1 MDIDSGLLLGAVS
14 ALATVVVY
22 LWRRIE
28 ADAKQERLD
37 HAATKLE
44 LKEVTRQLIEC
55 RTQTATLMIELTK
68 LKKLVNENGK

>member
-37 HAATKLE
+37 HEATKLE

-55 RTQTATLMIELTK
+55 LMQTATLMIELTK
-68 LKKLVNENGK
+68 LKKRVNENGK